1 MRIIQPVYA
10 ELVYAAAE
18 HTVNLASLDL
28 NLVVALRALLEERNV
43 THAGRR
49 IGLSQPA
56 MSAALARLR
65 RHFDDDLLARSG
77 GHYELTALG
86 LALLDRTVAAC
97 DLLERVFTSQAEFD
111 PAHEEHEFTLL
122 ASDYAVAVFGAE
134 LARTVHA
141 EAPGIR
147 LRFQQ
152 APPGITEGTA
162 ALLSTADGLLLPHGI
177 IRGFPTVELYRDRW
191 VYLVADDN
199 PEVGEQLTLDD
210 LARLPWVTY
219 QRAYDAPA
227 ARQIGMLGIEPR
239 VEVSV
244 DSFQLM
250 PLLVAGTRRVALIQ
264 GHLADRL
271 DGLVPVRVME
281 PPYDAVPLR
290 EALWWHPVH
299 THDAAHIWLRE
310 TAARVAETIHGK
322 DDRDPADRSDR
333 G

>member
-1 MRIIQPVYA
+1 M
-10 ELVYAAAE
+10 
-18 HTVNLASLDL
+18 NLASLDL

-43 THAGRR
+43 TNAGRR

-65 RHFDDDLLARSG
+65 RHFDDDLLSREG
-77 GHYELTALG
+77 GRYELTALG
-86 LALLDRTVAAC
+86 LALLDRTATAC
-97 DLLERVFTSQAEFD
+97 DLLERVFTSQADFD
-111 PAHEEHEFTLL
+111 PAHEEHEFTLI

-134 LARTVHA
+134 LARTIHA

-147 LRFQQ
+147 LRFKQ
-152 APPGITEGTA
+152 APTELIENTGV
-162 ALLSTADGLLLPHGI
+162 LLSTADGLLMPHGI
-177 IRGFPTVELYRDRW
+177 ISGFPTVELYRDSW

-199 PEVGEQLTLDD
+199 PEVGEHLTLDD

-219 QRAYDAPA
+219 QRTYDAPA
-227 ARQIGMLGIEPR
+227 ARQIGMLGIEPH

-264 GHLADRL
+264 GRLAERL

-281 PPYDAVPLR
+281 PPYDAVPLQ

-310 TAARVAETIHGK
+310 TAARVAEAVK
-322 DDRDPADRSDR
+322 VRSLPSLR
-333 G
+333 TASNRAENFPSRS

>member
-1 MRIIQPVYA
+1 
-10 ELVYAAAE
+10 
-18 HTVNLASLDL
+18 VNLASLDL

-43 THAGRR
+43 TKAGRR

-65 RHFDDDLLARSG
+65 RHFDDDLLSRVG
-77 GHYELTALG
+77 GSYELTALG
-86 LALLDRTVAAC
+86 LALLDRTATAC
-97 DLLERVFTSQAEFD
+97 DLLERVFTSQADFD
-111 PAHEEHEFTLL
+111 PAREEHEFTIL
-122 ASDYAVAVFGAE
+122 ASDYAVAVFGTE

-141 EAPGIR
+141 EAPGVR
-147 LRFQQ
+147 LRFKQT
-152 APPGITEGTA
+152 PPDVTENTG
-162 ALLSTADGLLLPHGI
+162 ALLSTADGLLMPHGVI
-177 IRGFPTVELYRDRW
+177 SGFPAVDLYRDRW
-191 VYLVADDN
+191 VYLVAADN
-199 PEVGEQLTLDD
+199 PDVGERLTLDD

-219 QRAYDAPA
+219 QRLYDAPA
-227 ARQIGMLGIEPR
+227 ARQIGMLGIEPH

-244 DSFQLM
+244 DSFQLI
-250 PLLVAGTRRVALIQ
+250 PLLVVGTRRVALVQ

-281 PPYDAVPLR
+281 PPYDAVPLQ

-322 DDRDPADRSDR
+322 DDHDPADRSDE

>member
-1 MRIIQPVYA
+1 M
-10 ELVYAAAE
+10 
-18 HTVNLASLDL
+18 NLASLDL

-43 THAGRR
+43 TKAGRR
-49 IGLSQPA
+49 IGLSQSA

-65 RHFDDDLLARSG
+65 RHFDDDLLSRTGAR
-77 GHYELTALG
+77 YELTALG
-86 LALLDRTVAAC
+86 LALLGRTATAC
-97 DLLERVFTSQAEFD
+97 DLLERVFTSQADFD
-111 PAHEEHEFTLL
+111 PAREEHEFTLV
-122 ASDYAVAVFGAE
+122 ASDYAVAVFGVE

-147 LRFQQ
+147 LRFKQ
-152 APPGITEGTA
+152 ASTEVIEDTT
-162 ALLSTADGLLLPHGI
+162 ALLSTVDGLLMPHGI
-177 IRGFPTVELYRDRW
+177 IRGFPAVDLYRDSW

-219 QRAYDAPA
+219 QRTYDAPA
-227 ARQIGMLGIEPR
+227 ARQIGLLGIEPR
-239 VEVSV
+239 VEISV

-264 GHLADRL
+264 ERLAERL
-271 DGLVPVRVME
+271 GGLVPVRVME
-281 PPYDAVPLR
+281 PPYDAVPLQ

-310 TAARVAETIHGK
+310 TAARVGEAVN
-322 DDRDPADRSDR
+322 ADRPTIS
-333 G
+333 GPPI

>member
-1 MRIIQPVYA
+1 
-10 ELVYAAAE
+10 
-18 HTVNLASLDL
+18 VNLASLDL

-43 THAGRR
+43 TKAGRR

-65 RHFDDDLLARSG
+65 RHFDDDLLSRAG

-86 LALLDRTVAAC
+86 LALLDRTATAC
-97 DLLERVFTSQAEFD
+97 DLLERVFTSQADFD
-111 PAHEEHEFTLL
+111 PAREEHEFTLI

-134 LARTVHA
+134 LARTIHA

-147 LRFQQ
+147 LRFKQ
-152 APPGITEGTA
+152 APTEAIEDTT
-162 ALLSTADGLLLPHGI
+162 ALLSTVDGLLMPHGI
-177 IRGFPTVELYRDRW
+177 IRGFPTVDLYRDSW

-219 QRAYDAPA
+219 QRTYDAPA
-227 ARQIGMLGIEPR
+227 ARQIGLLGIEPR
-239 VEVSV
+239 VEISV

-264 GHLADRL
+264 ERLAERL
-271 DGLVPVRVME
+271 DGFVPVRVME
-281 PPYDAVPLR
+281 PPYNAVPLQ

-310 TAARVAETIHGK
+310 TAARVGEAVN
-322 DDRDPADRSDR
+322 ADRPTIPPI
-333 G
+333 

>member
-1 MRIIQPVYA
+1 M
-10 ELVYAAAE
+10 
-18 HTVNLASLDL
+18 NLASLDL

-43 THAGRR
+43 TRAGRR

-65 RHFDDDLLARSG
+65 HHFDDELLSRAG
-77 GHYELTALG
+77 GRYELTALG
-86 LALLDRTVAAC
+86 LALLDRTATAC
-97 DLLERVFTSQAEFD
+97 DLLERLFTSQANFD
-111 PAHEEHEFTLL
+111 PAHEEHEFTLI

-134 LARTVHA
+134 LVRAIHA

-147 LRFQQ
+147 VRFKQ
-152 APPGITEGTA
+152 APIELIDNTGG
-162 ALLSTADGLLLPHGI
+162 LLSTADGLLMPHGI
-177 IRGFPTVELYRDRW
+177 ISGFPTVELYRDSW

-199 PEVGEQLTLDD
+199 PEVGEHLTLDD

-219 QRAYDAPA
+219 QRTYDAPA

-264 GHLADRL
+264 GRLAERL

-281 PPYDAVPLR
+281 PPYDAVPLQ
-290 EALWWHPVH
+290 EAMWWHPVH

-310 TAARVAETIHGK
+310 TAARVAEAVKAGRPTISS
-322 DDRDPADRSDR
+322 PPS
-333 G
+333 

>member
-1 MRIIQPVYA
+1 
-10 ELVYAAAE
+10 
-18 HTVNLASLDL
+18 VNLASLDL

-43 THAGRR
+43 TKAGRR

-65 RHFDDDLLARSG
+65 RHFDDDLLSRAG

-86 LALLDRTVAAC
+86 LALLDRTATAC
-97 DLLERVFTSQAEFD
+97 DLLERVFTSQADFD
-111 PAHEEHEFTLL
+111 PAREEHEFTLI

-134 LARTVHA
+134 LARTIHA

-147 LRFQQ
+147 LRFKQT
-152 APPGITEGTA
+152 PTELIDDSGE
-162 ALLSTADGLLLPHGI
+162 LLSTVDGLLMPHGI
-177 IRGFPTVELYRDRW
+177 IRGFPRVDLYLDSW

-219 QRAYDAPA
+219 QRTYDAPA
-227 ARQIGMLGIEPR
+227 ARQIGLLGIEPR
-239 VEVSV
+239 VEISV

-264 GHLADRL
+264 ERLAERL
-271 DGLVPVRVME
+271 TGLVPVRVME
-281 PPYDAVPLR
+281 PPYNAVPLQ

-310 TAARVAETIHGK
+310 TAARVGEAVN
-322 DDRDPADRSDR
+322 ADRPTISSAPL
-333 G
+333 

>member
-1 MRIIQPVYA
+1 M
-10 ELVYAAAE
+10 
-18 HTVNLASLDL
+18 NLASLDL

-43 THAGRR
+43 TKAGQR

-56 MSAALARLR
+56 ASAALARLR
-65 RHFDDDLLARSG
+65 HHFDDDLLSRVSG
-77 GHYELTALG
+77 RYELTALG
-86 LALLDRTVAAC
+86 RALLDRTATAC
-97 DLLERVFTSQAEFD
+97 DLLERVFTSQADFD
-111 PAHEEHEFTLL
+111 PAREEHEFTLV

-147 LRFQQ
+147 LRFKQ
-152 APPGITEGTA
+152 ASTEIIEDTTT
-162 ALLSTADGLLLPHGI
+162 LLSSVDGLLMPHGI
-177 IRGFPTVELYRDRW
+177 IRGFPAVDLYRDSW

-199 PEVGEQLTLDD
+199 PEIGDQLTLDD

-219 QRAYDAPA
+219 QRTYDAPA

-244 DSFQLM
+244 DSFGLM
-250 PLLVAGTRRVALIQ
+250 PQLVAGTRRVALVQ
-264 GHLADRL
+264 RRLAEQL
-271 DGLVPVRVME
+271 GGVVPVRVME
-281 PPYDAVPLR
+281 PPYEAVPLQ

-310 TAARVAETIHGK
+310 TAARVGEAVK
-322 DDRDPADRSDR
+322 DDQATVSSSPI
-333 G
+333 

>member
-1 MRIIQPVYA
+1 M
-10 ELVYAAAE
+10 
-18 HTVNLASLDL
+18 NLASLDL

-43 THAGRR
+43 TNAGRC

-65 RHFDDDLLARSG
+65 RHFNDELLSREG

-86 LALLDRTVAAC
+86 LALFDRTATAC
-97 DLLERVFTSQAEFD
+97 DLLERVFGSQTDFD
-111 PAHEEHEFTLL
+111 PAHEEHEFTLIS
-122 ASDYAVAVFGAE
+122 SDYAVAVFGAE

-147 LRFQQ
+147 LRFKQ
-152 APPGITEGTA
+152 APTEFIDNTGS
-162 ALLSTADGLLLPHGI
+162 LLSTADGLLMPHGI
-177 IRGFPTVELYRDRW
+177 VSGFPTVELYRDRW

-199 PEVGEQLTLDD
+199 PEVGEHLTLDD

-219 QRAYDAPA
+219 QRTYDAPA
-227 ARQIGMLGIEPR
+227 ARQIGMLGIEPH

-250 PLLVAGTRRVALIQ
+250 PFLVAGTRRVALIQ
-264 GHLADRL
+264 GRLAELLDRL
-271 DGLVPVRVME
+271 APVRVME
-281 PPYDAVPLR
+281 APYDAVPLR
-290 EALWWHPVH
+290 ETLLWHPVH

-310 TAARVAETIHGK
+310 TAARVAEAVEAGRPT
-322 DDRDPADRSDR
+322 DSAPPS
-333 G
+333 

>member
-1 MRIIQPVYA
+1 
-10 ELVYAAAE
+10 
-18 HTVNLASLDL
+18 VNLASLDL

-43 THAGRR
+43 TKAGRR
-49 IGLSQPA
+49 VGLSQPA

-65 RHFDDDLLARSG
+65 RHFDDDLLSRAG
-77 GHYELTALG
+77 GRYELTALG
-86 LALLDRTVAAC
+86 SALLDRAATAC
-97 DLLERVFTSQAEFD
+97 DLLERVFTSQADFD
-111 PAHEEHEFTLL
+111 PAREEHEFTLL
-122 ASDYAVAVFGAE
+122 GSDYAVAVFGAE

-147 LRFQQ
+147 LRFKQT
-152 APPGITEGTA
+152 PTELLDDTA
-162 ALLSTADGLLLPHGI
+162 AVLSTVDGLLMPHGI
-177 IRGFPTVELYRDRW
+177 IRGFPTVELYRDSW

-219 QRAYDAPA
+219 QRTYDAPA

-239 VEVSV
+239 VEISV

-264 GHLADRL
+264 GRLAERL
-271 DGLVPVRVME
+271 GGFVPVRVME
-281 PPYDAVPLR
+281 PPYDAVPLQ

-299 THDAAHIWLRE
+299 TLDAAHIWLRE
-310 TAARVAETIHGK
+310 TAARVGEAVK
-322 DDRDPADRSDR
+322 ADRVLHR
-333 G
+333 WR